1 MGAAVMSR
9 ARRTLDLGC
18 GGAKTPGAVGMDR
31 LPLPGVDVVADLDA
45 PCLPF
50 AGETFDEIVMA
61 DALEHVA
68 DVRRAL
74 AESARILAEGGVI
87 TVRVPHF
94 TSLHA
99 YSDVTHRH
107 FFSAEG
113 VRRLMGAAPE
123 PSPHLAVPGLVLTS
137 LRIRMWRLWR
147 LVGVEALANRFPT
160 TYEKLFAFI
169 FPAMSL
175 EFRLTKQHKVY

>member
-1 MGAAVMSR
+1 MSHTP
-9 ARRTLDLGC
+9 RTLDLGC

-31 LPLPGVDVVADLDA
+31 LPLSGVDVVADLDA
-45 PCLPF
+45 PFFPF
-50 AGETFDEIVMA
+50 AEGSFDEIVMT

-68 DVRRAL
+68 DPRRAL
-74 AESARILAEGGVI
+74 AECVRILADGGRI
-87 TVRVPHF
+87 TARVPHF

-113 VRRLMGAAPE
+113 IRRLAGAAPE
-123 PSPHLAVPGLVLTS
+123 PSPHLTVPGLALVS

-147 LVGVEALANRFPT
+147 ILGVELLANAYPV

-169 FPAMSL
+169 FPSMSI
-175 EFRLTKQHKVY
+175 EFRLTKR